1 MDQFPSNSKA
11 APGEPIEKKIEQVTT
26 TGAKT
31 RKKGL
36 GRKFTETFV
45 GGSPRGAVEYMV
57 LNVLIPSA
65 RDMLAEAVSQG
76 FERLI
81 YGEGRSSG
89 GIRRAPSGMA
99 GHIQYNR
106 MSGGQRPLESR
117 SISKRGRA
125 NHEFD
130 EVLIGSRQEAELVLE
145 RLFDILSQYQ
155 EVTVADLYALVGIN
169 ATHSDQ
175 KWGWTD
181 LKGSSTQRVRDG
193 YILVL
198 SSPDPL

>member
-11 APGEPIEKKIEQVTT
+11 APGEPVTKKIEQVTT

-81 YGEGRSSG
+81 YGEGRGSSG
-89 GIRRAPSGMA
+89 VRRAPSGMA

-145 RLFDILSQYQ
+145 RLFDILGQYQ
-155 EVTVADLYALVGIN
+155 EVTVADLYALVGID

>member
-81 YGEGRSSG
+81 YGEGRGSGGSPTGPKRYGWAYSVQPHGWWAASPGVSSDLQSAVERITNSTRCLSVLAKKPSWSSSG
-89 GIRRAPSGMA
+89 C
-99 GHIQYNR
+99 
-106 MSGGQRPLESR
+106 
-117 SISKRGRA
+117 SIFSASITK
-125 NHEFD
+125 
-130 EVLIGSRQEAELVLE
+130 
-145 RLFDILSQYQ
+145 
-155 EVTVADLYALVGIN
+155 
-169 ATHSDQ
+169 
-175 KWGWTD
+175 
-181 LKGSSTQRVRDG
+181 
-193 YILVL
+193 
-198 SSPDPL
+198 